1 MKERM
6 RIGEVAQQAG
16 VTPRT
21 IRHYES
27 LGLLPSGERR
37 GQGHHYYS
45 GATVSRLTKIDQL
58 KRLGLSLEEIG
69 EVIELYFTDP
79 SGVRPKQ
86 KVLPMLREHLAE
98 SERRLSEL
106 EQFRDELRTAI
117 GHFER
122 FLTEADSS

>member
-6 RIGEVAQQAG
+6 RIGEVAGQAG

-21 IRHYES
+21 IRHYET

-45 GATVSRLTKIDQL
+45 PETVARLNKIDQL

-69 EVIELYFTDP
+69 AVINLYFTDP
-79 SGVRPKQ
+79 SGVQPKQ
-86 KVLPMLREHLAE
+86 KVLSILREHLAE
-98 SERRLSEL
+98 SQLRLSEL
-106 EQFRDELRTAI
+106 KQFRDELRTAI
-117 GHFER
+117 GHFEH
-122 FLTEADSS
+122 FLETAESS